1 MRGPG
6 AGLTRGRHSLLAP
19 LRERSGQMAV
29 ELALLVPV
37 IVAVALAVV
46 NLMSF
51 SELCARFDRVAP
63 DAVLAHGASPSG
75 SPEGLAGVEEVAEAI
90 RRGMGTDAC
99 EIEVRVVDASE
110 SGSGSGS
117 MLDLAAGTIR
127 YECSMRYRPWP
138 ATVSIA
144 GVGYQAPA
152 LLSHERPV
160 VVDRYRAGVVT

>member
-99 EIEVRVVDASE
+99 DRGEGRGCIRVRLRFRLDA
-110 SGSGSGS
+110 
-117 MLDLAAGTIR
+117 
-127 YECSMRYRPWP
+127 RPCRWDHQ
-138 ATVSIA
+138 V
-144 GVGYQAPA
+144 
-152 LLSHERPV
+152 
-160 VVDRYRAGVVT
+160 